1 MPNSPYPDKF
11 GVADNCNP
19 ATVDYF
25 IEVFGY
31 QEAVELSNIDNPTGN
46 NINFDKIQIALNDA
60 ATLINNYIL
69 TAPPQG
75 KILIAGSYRRTQA
88 ILARWYLDVLRPRQ
102 QVIDAAEQALQQLEL
117 WAAKASP
124 STGLK
129 WQEAYRYWGGA
140 CSMTKSSYRRGRSFT
155 ENSTNRWVQMEG
167 GNNRFFQ
174 FPRKEAMSSPRNYS
188 TALDINALGI
198 ESSMP
203 ESTLG
208 VNELVDA
215 LESTR
220 DLSAFTNTSDAV
232 DPQDGDT
239 LNAVNTTETADGT
252 LDNYDGLQTGDTF

>member
-1 MPNSPYPDKF
+1 MPSSPYPDKF

-46 NINFDKIQIALNDA
+46 DINYDKIQIALNDA

-88 ILARWYLDVLRPRQ
+88 ILARWYLDILRPRQ
-102 QVIDAAEQALQQLEL
+102 QVIDAAEKSLQQLEL
-117 WAAKASP
+117 WAAKESP

-129 WQEAYRYWGGA
+129 WQEAYRYWGGG

-155 ENSTNRWVQMEG
+155 ENSTNRWVQNEG

-188 TALDINALGI
+188 TALDENALGI
-198 ESSMP
+198 ESTMP
-203 ESTLG
+203 QSALEI
-208 VNELVDA
+208 NELVDA
-215 LESTR
+215 LETTR
-220 DLSAFTNTSDAV
+220 DLSAFTNTEGAV
-232 DPQDGDT
+232 DPADGDT
-239 LNAVNTTETADGT
+239 LNATNTTPSADGNF
-252 LDNYDGLQTGDTF
+252 DNYDGLQTGDTF